1 MSPDSEGRGRSS
13 VPDDLDD
20 TAIIS
25 MTDAE
30 TASPA
35 SHSDDARAVPDET
48 TLDIAEAWPTSPSTE
63 PPTKLAGQETKGES
77 LWNRLG
83 DRKATA
89 ITAAVAAVVLA
100 GSLLAMSMVT
110 DTVSFSTG
118 GTQPAGGEASITAPT
133 DPASEPIPPQASIPP
148 QPSVSPSTT
157 GPSRGDDDDER
168 EDGHED
174 EDDHHEGSER

>member
-1 MSPDSEGRGRSS
+1 
-13 VPDDLDD
+13 
-20 TAIIS
+20 
-25 MTDAE
+25 MTSGE

-35 SHSDDARAVPDET
+35 SHSDEARAAPDET
-48 TLDIAEAWPTSPSTE
+48 PLGIADAWPTSTSTE
-63 PPTKLAGQETKGES
+63 PRAKLDGREPRGES

-133 DPASEPIPPQASIPP
+133 DPAGDPIPPQASTAPP
-148 QPSVSPSTT
+148 PSVSPSTT
-157 GPSRGDDDDER
+157 GPSRGDDDEER
-168 EDGHED
+168 EDNHED
-174 EDDHHEGSER
+174 EDEDHEGGER

>member
-1 MSPDSEGRGRSS
+1 MSPDPEARGRSS
-13 VPDDLDD
+13 ASDDLDD
-20 TAIIS
+20 TAIIGVPNG
-25 MTDAE
+25 E
-30 TASPA
+30 TAAPA
-35 SHSDDARAVPDET
+35 GGPDDARAVTQET
-48 TLDIAEAWPTSPSTE
+48 TPDIADAWPTSTSTE
-63 PPTKLAGQETKGES
+63 PQATFDRPETKGES

-89 ITAAVAAVVLA
+89 LTAAVAAVVLA

-133 DPASEPIPPQASIPP
+133 DPANEPVPPQASTTP

-157 GPSRGDDDDER
+157 SPSQGDDDDER
-168 EDGHED
+168 EDDHED
-174 EDDHHEGSER
+174 EDDHHEGSGR